1 MYRAISFY
9 ELPESFMNG
18 ILSILSETD
27 KRKTLKEIFAIFATY
42 RNILAV
48 HSYTVSGDTFNI
60 SDIYNIGTVY
70 PHKLFCRKVFHDIG
84 QID

>member
-1 MYRAISFY
+1 M
-9 ELPESFMNG
+9 
-18 ILSILSETD
+18 
-27 KRKTLKEIFAIFATY
+27 LKEIFAVFATY